1 MNTVFL
7 LMAEYETSQ
16 IPLERLCPMFGLTPA
31 EASKRA
37 ARAALPVPAYRLA
50 SQKSPWL
57 VDVHALAAYLD
68 QKRALAA
75 EEWRR
80 VRGAVTPLRDHRAA

>member
-7 LMAEYETSQ
+7 LMAEYETAQ
-16 IPLERLCPMFGLTPA
+16 IPLERVCPMFGLTPP
-31 EASKRA
+31 EAAKRA
-37 ARAALPVPAYRLA
+37 ARAGLPVPAYRLA

-57 VDVHALAAYLD
+57 VDVHALASYLD
-68 QKRALAA
+68 QKKALAE

-80 VRGAVTPLRDHRAA
+80 VRGAVSPLREHRAA